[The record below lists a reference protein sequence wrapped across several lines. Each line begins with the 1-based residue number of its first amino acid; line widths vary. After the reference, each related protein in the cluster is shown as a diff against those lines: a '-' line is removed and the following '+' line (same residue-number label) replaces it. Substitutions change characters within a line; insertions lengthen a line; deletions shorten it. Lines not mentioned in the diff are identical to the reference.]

1 MSTLSP
7 GVKAMWK
14 SPPPPLFSQL
24 PLYVPAP
31 ILSCAVNMPASNNIV
46 VTLFILDPLPLHHDQ
61 NAHCRTLL
69 DLRADG
75 EIQSQR
81 VCPRSAGKQRLVDQE
96 TPALIH
102 HLADENGL

>member
-14 SPPPPLFSQL
+14 SPPPPPFSQL

-31 ILSCAVNMPASNNIV
+31 ILSCAANTPASSNIV
-46 VTLFILDPLPLHHDQ
+46 VTLFILDPLPPHHGQ

-69 DLRADG
+69 DLRADD
-75 EIQSQR
+75 EIKS
-81 VCPRSAGKQRLVDQE
+81 G
-96 TPALIH
+96 
-102 HLADENGL
+102 